1 MAARFFRR
9 SSKRPESNSA
19 AHARTFRAAHV
30 AVLRSESTI
39 YAGRFGHQLATVPL
53 ELPGASMDIF
63 IQDLRY
69 AVRMLV
75 KSPSFSIAAIVI
87 LALGIGANTAVFS
100 LVDVVLLR
108 PLPFANAH
116 QLMELRLTD
125 PKEDINGEFGDADF
139 LATRDQQKSF
149 SQIAAYAL
157 GQNGVSFSNGG
168 EAQRVKGSYVTS
180 GFFDVLGIVPERG
193 RGFIAA
199 DGSPTAER
207 VAVISHDFWSRQLGA
222 DASIV
227 GKSITLNGRA
237 VTVVGIAPANV
248 RFPSNEPVDVWQMM
262 RVQPGPGR
270 PPYYLEVFGRLKPGV
285 SPQQAAE
292 ELSAISKSV
301 EKQYPNSSPTIGRV
315 ESLQSRLTGR
325 VRDVLYVLLGAV
337 AFVLLIAVAN
347 VGSLLLARATA
358 RRKEI
363 AVRLALGASRQR
375 ILRQLLTE
383 SVLLAVIGAGFG
395 VLLAIWAQSNF
406 REFQSTLKIPFA
418 YEVGVDWR
426 VLLFTAAV
434 SIVAGVLFGIAPGLH
449 RSGGSQYE
457 VLKDAER
464 GNAGGT
470 GPSARRALVVA
481 EFAIALVLV
490 VGASLLIR
498 SFVRLQDVNPGFSPD
513 HLVTAQVA
521 LPSAQY
527 RDDKAI
533 VALWDELLRR
543 ANHLPGVK
551 AASLTMALPPN
562 VLRLTNPFTAEGQ
575 PYDRSRPQQ
584 LAEESSVS
592 PGHFTVLGVPIIM
605 GRDFTEADATSPL
618 HPIIINRTLA
628 ERYFPG
634 QNPIGRRLQT
644 GDLRPEPPDET
655 IIGVVGDVK
664 YSGLDSESVPQAYK
678 LYSGKGWT
686 ELSWAMYVVLRT
698 DGDPASAISGLR
710 NELATLD
717 RNLPLADVSTMRERM
732 GQSVGQQRFRTL
744 LLGSFAGFA
753 LLLACFGVY
762 ALISYS
768 VAQRH
773 REIGIRM
780 AMGAARGD
788 ILRLVLRQCLFL
800 CALGIVVGLVAA
812 TALART
818 LRSLLFGVTPGDPVS
833 FALTVALL
841 GGVAMVAGYIP
852 ARRATRVDPLEALR
866 YE

>member
-1 MAARFFRR
+1 MRAVHGNQRA
-9 SSKRPESNSA
+9 SNYS
-19 AHARTFRAAHV
+19 
-30 AVLRSESTI
+30 
-39 YAGRFGHQLATVPL
+39 
-53 ELPGASMDIF
+53 ELPGALMETL
-63 IQDLRY
+63 IQDLRFS
-69 AVRMLV
+69 ARMLV
-75 KSPSFSIAAIVI
+75 KSPSFSLAAIVV

-125 PKEDINGEFGDADF
+125 PKQDINGEFGDADF
-139 LATRDQQKSF
+139 LATGEQQKSF

-157 GQNGVSFSNGG
+157 EQSGFSFSNGG
-168 EAQRVKGSYVTS
+168 EAQRVRGAFVTS
-180 GFFDVLGIVPERG
+180 GFFDVLGIIPERG

-199 DGSPTAER
+199 DDNPTAER
-207 VAVISHDFWSRQLGA
+207 VAIVSDDFWKRQLGA

-227 GKSITLNGRA
+227 GKSITLNGRQ
-237 VTVVGIAPANV
+237 VTMVGIAPANV
-248 RFPSNEPVDVWQMM
+248 RFPSNEPIDVWQLM
-262 RVQPGPGR
+262 RAQPAAGR
-270 PPYYLEVFGRLKPGV
+270 PPYYLEVFGRLNPGV

-292 ELSAISKSV
+292 ELTAISKSV
-301 EKQYPNSSPTIGRV
+301 EKQFPNSSPTIGRV

-363 AVRLALGASRQR
+363 AVRLALGASRLH
-375 ILRQLLTE
+375 ILRQLVTE

-395 VLLAIWAQSNF
+395 VVLAIWAQRAF
-406 REFQSTLKIPFA
+406 LEFQSTLRIPFA
-418 YEVGVDWR
+418 YEVGLDWR

-449 RSGGSQYE
+449 RSVGIQYE

-464 GNAGGT
+464 GNAGGS

-498 SFVRLQDVNPGFSPD
+498 SFARLQEVNPGFSPD
-513 HLVTAQVA
+513 RLVTARVTLPYA
-521 LPSAQY
+521 LY
-527 RDDKAI
+527 RDEKPI
-533 VALWDELLRR
+533 VAFWDEFLRR
-543 ANHLPGVK
+543 ANRLPGIK

-562 VLRLTNPFTAEGQ
+562 LLQLTNPFTAEGQ

-584 LAEESSVS
+584 LAEESTVS
-592 PGHFTVLGVPIIM
+592 PGYFAALGVPIVM
-605 GRDFTEADATSPL
+605 GREFTDADATSPL
-618 HPIIINRTLA
+618 RPIIINRTLA
-628 ERYFPG
+628 KRYFPG
-634 QNPIGRRLQT
+634 QNPIGKRLQT
-644 GDLRPEPPDET
+644 GEPRPEPPDET

-664 YSGLDSESVPQAYK
+664 YSGLDAEPVPQAYK
-678 LYSGKGWT
+678 LYSTSGWT
-686 ELSWAMYVVLRT
+686 DFSRSMFVVLRT
-698 DGDPASAISGLR
+698 DSDPATAISGLR
-710 NELATLD
+710 NELAVLD
-717 RNLPLADVSTMRERM
+717 RNVPLADVSTMRERM
-732 GQSVGQQRFRTL
+732 GQSVGQQRFQTL

-768 VAQRH
+768 VAQRQ
-773 REIGIRM
+773 REIGIRI

-788 ILRLVLRQCLFL
+788 VLRLVLRQGLIL
-800 CALGIVVGLVAA
+800 CGLGIGVGLIAA
-812 TALART
+812 TALVRT
-818 LRSLLFGVTPGDPVS
+818 LHSLLFGVSPGDPVS
-833 FALTVALL
+833 FAATVALL
-841 GGVAMVAGYIP
+841 GGVGLVAGLIP
-852 ARRATRVDPLEALR
+852 ARRATRVDPLKALR

>member
-1 MAARFFRR
+1 
-9 SSKRPESNSA
+9 
-19 AHARTFRAAHV
+19 
-30 AVLRSESTI
+30 
-39 YAGRFGHQLATVPL
+39 
-53 ELPGASMDIF
+53 MDTF

-75 KSPSFSIAAIVI
+75 KSPSFSVAAIII

-108 PLPFANAH
+108 PLPFAHAQ

-125 PKEDINGEFGDADF
+125 PKTDLYGEFGDADF

-149 SQIAAYAL
+149 SQIAAYAY
-157 GQNGVSFSNGG
+157 GQRDISFSNGG
-168 EAQRVKGSYVTS
+168 EAQSVRGAYVTS

-193 RGFIAA
+193 RGFLAA
-199 DGSPTAER
+199 DDNPTAER
-207 VAVISHDFWSRQLGA
+207 VAIVSHDFWRRQLGE
-222 DASIV
+222 DTSVV
-227 GKSITLNGRA
+227 GKSMMLNGRP

-248 RFPSNEPVDVWQMM
+248 RFPSNEPVDVWQLM
-262 RVQPGPGR
+262 RVEPASAR
-270 PPYYLEVFGRLKPGV
+270 PPFYLVVFGRLRPGV

-292 ELSAISKSV
+292 ELTAISKSV
-301 EKQYPNSSPTIGRV
+301 QNQYPNSSPTVGRV

-363 AVRLALGASRQR
+363 AVRVALGASRQR

-383 SVLLAVIGAGFG
+383 SLLLALIGAGLG
-395 VLLAIWAQSNF
+395 VLLAIWAQSVF
-406 REFQSTLKIPFA
+406 QKFQSTLKIPFA
-418 YEVGVDWR
+418 YEVGIDWR

-449 RSGGSQYE
+449 RSSRSQYE

-464 GNAGGT
+464 GSAGGS
-470 GPSARRALVVA
+470 GQSARPALVVA

-498 SFVRLQDVNPGFSPD
+498 SFARLQSVDPGFNPD
-513 HLVTAQVA
+513 HLVTAQVT
-521 LPSAQY
+521 LPHSLY
-527 RDDKAI
+527 RDDKAT
-533 VALWDELLRR
+533 VAFWDEFLRR
-543 ANHLPGVK
+543 ANRLPGVK
-551 AASLTMALPPN
+551 AASLTMSLPPN
-562 VLRLTNPFTAEGQ
+562 QLQLTNPFTAEGQ
-575 PYDRSRPQQ
+575 PYDKSRPQQ
-584 LAEESSVS
+584 IAEEVTVS
-592 PGHFTVLGVPIIM
+592 AGYFTALGVPIIM
-605 GRDFTEADATSPL
+605 GRDFTEADGTSPL
-618 HPIIINRTLA
+618 HPIVINRTLA
-628 ERYFPG
+628 DRYFPG

-644 GDLRPEPPDET
+644 GEPRPEPPDET

-664 YSGLDSESVPQAYK
+664 YSGLDAESVSQAYK
-678 LYSGKGWT
+678 LYSTKGWADF
-686 ELSWAMYVVLRT
+686 SRSMFVVLRT
-698 DGDPASAISGLR
+698 DSDPATVMSGLR
-710 NELATLD
+710 NELAVLD
-717 RNLPLADVSTMRERM
+717 RNLPLANVATMRERM
-732 GQSVGQQRFRTL
+732 GESVGQQRFRTI

-762 ALISYS
+762 AVISYS
-768 VAQRH
+768 VAQRQ

-780 AMGAARGD
+780 ALGAARRD
-788 ILRLVLRQCLFL
+788 ILGLVLRQCMFL
-800 CALGIVVGLVAA
+800 CALGMVVGLIAA
-812 TALART
+812 TALAGT
-818 LRSLLFGVTPGDPVS
+818 LRSMLFGVSPGDPAS
-833 FALTVALL
+833 FVITVALL
-841 GGVAMVAGYIP
+841 GGVALAAGYIP

>member
-1 MAARFFRR
+1 M
-9 SSKRPESNSA
+9 E
-19 AHARTFRAAHV
+19 T
-30 AVLRSESTI
+30 L
-39 YAGRFGHQLATVPL
+39 
-53 ELPGASMDIF
+53 
-63 IQDLRY
+63 IQDLRF

-75 KSPSFSIAAIVI
+75 KSPSFSLAAIVI

-116 QLMELRLTD
+116 QLMHLRLTD

-139 LATRDQQKSF
+139 LAAREQQKSF

-157 GQNGVSFSNGG
+157 EQSGFSFSNGG
-168 EAQRVKGSYVTS
+168 EAQRVRGAFVTS
-180 GFFDVLGIVPERG
+180 GFFDVLAIIPERG

-199 DGSPTAER
+199 DDNPTAER
-207 VAVISHDFWSRQLGA
+207 VAIVSDDFWKRQLGA

-227 GKSITLNGRA
+227 GKSITLNGRP
-237 VTVVGIAPANV
+237 VTVVGIAPVNV
-248 RFPSNEPVDVWQMM
+248 RFPSNEPLDVWQLM
-262 RVQPGPGR
+262 RMQPAAGR
-270 PPYYLEVFGRLKPGV
+270 PPYYLSVFGRLNPGV

-292 ELSAISKSV
+292 ELTAISKSV
-301 EKQYPNSSPTIGRV
+301 KKQFPNSLPTIGRV

-363 AVRLALGASRQR
+363 AVRLALGASRHR

-395 VLLAIWAQSNF
+395 ILLAIWAQRAF
-406 REFQSTLKIPFA
+406 LEFQSTLRIPFA
-418 YEVGVDWR
+418 YEVGLDWR

-434 SIVAGVLFGIAPGLH
+434 STVAGVMFGIAPGLH
-449 RSGGSQYE
+449 RSVGAQYE

-464 GNAGGT
+464 GNAGGS
-470 GPSARRALVVA
+470 GPHARRALVVA

-498 SFVRLQDVNPGFSPD
+498 SFARLQEVNPGFSPD
-513 HLVTAQVA
+513 HLLTARVTLPYA
-521 LPSAQY
+521 LY
-527 RDDKAI
+527 RDEKPI
-533 VALWDELLRR
+533 VAFWDEFLRR
-543 ANHLPGVK
+543 ANRLPGIK

-562 VLRLTNPFTAEGQ
+562 LLQLTNPFTAEGQ

-584 LAEESSVS
+584 LAEESTVS
-592 PGHFTVLGVPIIM
+592 PGYFTALAVPIMM
-605 GRDFTEADATSPL
+605 GREFTDADATSPL
-618 HPIIINRTLA
+618 RPIIINRTLA

-634 QNPIGRRLQT
+634 QNPIGKRLQT
-644 GDLRPEPPDET
+644 GEPRPEPPDET

-664 YSGLDSESVPQAYK
+664 YSGLDAESVPQAYK
-678 LYSGKGWT
+678 LYSTSGWADF
-686 ELSWAMYVVLRT
+686 SRSMFVVLRT
-698 DGDPASAISGLR
+698 DRDPSTAISGLR
-710 NELATLD
+710 NELAVLD
-717 RNLPLADVSTMRERM
+717 RTLPLADVSTMRERM
-732 GQSVGQQRFRTL
+732 GQSVGQQRFQTL

-768 VAQRH
+768 VAQRQ
-773 REIGIRM
+773 REIGIRI

-788 ILRLVLRQCLFL
+788 ILRLVLRQCLLL
-800 CALGIVVGLVAA
+800 CGLGIGVGLIAA
-812 TALART
+812 TALAPT
-818 LRSLLFGVTPGDPVS
+818 LRSLLFGVSPGDPVS
-833 FALTVALL
+833 FAATVALL
-841 GGVAMVAGYIP
+841 GGVALVAGFIP
-852 ARRATRVDPLEALR
+852 ARRATSVDPLEALR